1 MRQKLF
7 PSHFLPAR
15 KLAAPSS
22 IGLHPTP
29 ILKTRYARVVVDQ
42 TPLVSGASVIDCQQ
56 YVAGMD
62 LECLAAYDWQLMIAT
77 DTQL

>member
-1 MRQKLF
+1 
-7 PSHFLPAR
+7 
-15 KLAAPSS
+15 
-22 IGLHPTP
+22 
-29 ILKTRYARVVVDQ
+29 LKTRYARVVVDQ
-42 TPLVSGASVIDCQQ
+42 TPLVSGASVIECQQ